1 MNYTYKNNEFKRTKL
16 FALNIT
22 PIKDINN
29 QIKTKQQLNQIN
41 KPNKVFDTETFDKIY
56 KEEIK
61 NGFIKE
67 Y

>member
-1 MNYTYKNNEFKRTKL
+1 MNFTYKNNEFKRTKL

>member
-29 QIKTKQQLNQIN
+29 QIKTKQQLNHIN
-41 KPNKVFDTETFDKIY
+41 KPNKEFDTETFDKIY
-56 KEEIK
+56 KEELK